1 MGGWIDPSVFVIYR
15 IVHGNGWVLAIFII
29 SSWDVN
35 TLRLTRGL
43 IVEGDDTIHFG
54 GTDIPTRERACLRHM
69 HVMYFTILARNHG
82 SALNFKK

>member
-1 MGGWIDPSVFVIYR
+1 MDRRMDGWIDPSVFVVVYR

-43 IVEGDDTIHFG
+43 IAVQMVTIRYICGELIFHPGKGLVF
-54 GTDIPTRERACLRHM
+54 DI
-69 HVMYFTILARNHG
+69 MYVFYHLG
-82 SALNFKK
+82 S

>member
-15 IVHGNGWVLAIFII
+15 IVHGNGWVLANFIT

-43 IVEGDDTIHFG
+43 IVDGDDTIHFG
-54 GTDIPTRERACLRHM
+54 
-69 HVMYFTILARNHG
+69 N
-82 SALNFKK
+82 